1 MSQLGGAGDVTR
13 RSVIG
18 SAPSPGIRRSVT
30 MPVGGGT
37 DMDTARPVLSP
48 IRTPPLPN
56 NNNSAA
62 YEAAGLVEQSQ
73 RACSSGGQAWPAQVR
88 YTLVLNLC

>member
-18 SAPSPGIRRSVT
+18 SAPSPGIKRSVT
-30 MPVGGGT
+30 MPVGGGA

-62 YEAAGLVEQSQ
+62 YEAAGLVEQRQTAGS
-73 RACSSGGQAWPAQVR
+73 AAGQAWPAQVR
-88 YTLVLNLC
+88 YIHVLYVC